1 MAERKYKSAN
11 VATQTDTFGAWVDRT
26 NQIVFDMSEVV
37 VTAQQNTVGGS
48 TSGNVVIT
56 SNVYNQD
63 TSAWVSST
71 GGIIQANTVAAL
83 DGLRGGN
90 VQASNTLSI
99 TSNTNILGD
108 TINVASQSTT
118 NTVRIKGAYTD
129 IQTTN
134 VFVNNSLL
142 QIKGDVHINS
152 TSSNTS
158 LNSTATHV
166 TGTTFDINSATV
178 DMDGTALTADYN
190 DITLTA
196 NDITVKADGST
207 TVLDLNGDG
216 TEANLTLS
224 GNLLTVNSDESLF
237 NANVILGSANSD
249 TVSFNSEADTGL
261 NPVSNALSL
270 GLTDARWNLNS
281 NTVSVSNT
289 LSVTGNATFASD
301 VDLGNASADTISING
316 KVDTNI
322 IPTSNSKVLG
332 ATNARWDVNAEDIN
346 VSKTLLVTGTGDFSN
361 TLDVVGAGTFSN
373 TIAVTNTATFSN
385 TITVTGAATLSNT
398 LAVTNTATFSN
409 TVGVTGATTLS
420 NTLAVTNSVS
430 FSNTLTVA
438 GNAVFTTA
446 ANVGGLLRAKSNLIV
461 TGTANASVAI
471 HVGSANTK
479 VKLSNNSIAVGNNA
493 SNSKLTSTTISTG
506 GTLTVGG
513 VSTLS
518 GSNTD
523 IAGHTIVSS
532 NVVVGNV
539 ELNAGQIT
547 VGDAS
552 TNVVIDDSGNINAD
566 GNIQAVGGSLS
577 GQLGVTGAVA
587 GSNTGTFTG
596 ALATSNTF
604 TANGLS
610 TLKKGLTVTGIAN
623 VSSTLNVSGGLNVT
637 GILDLNNRLEVES
650 NATFQDSIT
659 VADNSIFSK
668 TLAAG
673 NTTVTGF
680 VNATTTME
688 SGGKITVGGNA
699 DITGSM
705 TFGTLKSAIVHTG
718 ATANLVSG
726 ELYITDTGITA
737 TPNTTFND
745 DVTIVGDLEVQ
756 GSTSLSSNQAL
767 SLNVASMTTLSVSAE
782 STLDGNTTIGNGSG
796 TENLFV
802 YAPVGNTTVGL
813 IPGANGV
820 PLGTNLKRYELFAN
834 TANIVSIAVGS
845 QIIPKSNTVGQTL
858 GTTSKRFVITANT
871 GNFSGLLT
879 ATSGASVTGI
889 ANISSTLNIGAN
901 VNLSTTKITVG
912 TSSVNTAI
920 TSSGIDADGTLA
932 VGGAAT
938 LSSTLGVTGAA
949 TLSGNATIGT
959 NSGDTRFSLNSANQY
974 TMVLKNA
981 GNIAGQIG
989 GGGTDDLRFSNAAG
1003 ATTMQIKGGHIS
1015 APLQPAFMAFKVGNQ
1030 SVGASTVQ
1038 VTGWNNNLDVGSN
1051 WDNTNN
1057 RYTVPTAGI
1066 YLAGGF
1072 YQASG
1077 TTGLHFGIYKNGAA
1091 YGNDSLLDVVDAS
1104 ANGYSVPFSMAA
1116 NDYFTWV
1123 AYCST
1128 TKTINQNRS
1137 KIWVIKVA

>member
-587 GSNTGTFTG
+587 GSNTGTFAG

-637 GILDLNNRLEVES
+637 GILDLNNRLEVQS

-659 VADNSIFSK
+659 VADNSTFSK

-705 TFGTLKSAIVHTG
+705 TFGTLRSAIVHTG

-782 STLDGNTTIGNGSG
+782 STLDGTTTIGNGSG

-949 TLSGNATIGT
+949 TMSSSANVVGDLSVHSDLKDEGGNAF
-959 NSGDTRFSLNSANQY
+959 RVY
-974 TMVLKNA
+974 
-981 GNIAGQIG
+981 
-989 GGGTDDLRFSNAAG
+989 
-1003 ATTMQIKGGHIS
+1003 
-1015 APLQPAFMAFKVGNQ
+1015 
-1030 SVGASTVQ
+1030 
-1038 VTGWNNNLDVGSN
+1038 
-1051 WDNTNN
+1051 
-1057 RYTVPTAGI
+1057 Y
-1066 YLAGGF
+1066 
-1072 YQASG
+1072 
-1077 TTGLHFGIYKNGAA
+1077 
-1091 YGNDSLLDVVDAS
+1091 
-1104 ANGYSVPFSMAA
+1104 ANGSVAWPA
-1116 NDYFTWV
+1116 
-1123 AYCST
+1123 
-1128 TKTINQNRS
+1128 
-1137 KIWVIKVA
+1137 